1 MGVGSSRMIGSPGH
15 HQAAR
20 LALLAVLATAAA
32 ACSGEAGRAE
42 QAIRGLITAVQ
53 AQDLD
58 RLYCLLAGAAPVTGE
73 DADPGRRADFDA
85 WALSRY
91 EAYLDGRDRGGVELD
106 DSGIVLVKA
115 FALGKGAFHE
125 IERVGR
131 DAEGGLSVR
140 SQVRFGY
147 ARANYSAFSPGTT
160 FYVAGEPVG
169 AIHAVVVPYVSGET
183 SAEVLETLAL
193 SWDLRRAAAG
203 PDCPARWTIRA
214 VRPVPDSQTTS
225 MVTWRF

>member
-106 DSGIVLVKA
+106 DSGIALTKA
-115 FALGKGAFHE
+115 FALGKGTYHE
-125 IERVGR
+125 IGPVRVET
-131 DAEGGLSVR
+131 DGLRVVSR
-140 SQVRFGY
+140 LRFGY
-147 ARANYSAFSPGTT
+147 GQINYDRLSPGTT
-160 FYVAGEPVG
+160 FYVATTPVG
-169 AIHAVVVPYVSGET
+169 AILAVTVPYGSEERE
-183 SAEVLETLAL
+183 AEVLDTLELEWHLAPA
-193 SWDLRRAAAG
+193 DAAG
-203 PDCPARWTIRA
+203 DCPERWTL
-214 VRPVPDSQTTS
+214 VRVEPVPGSETTTL
-225 MVTWRF
+225 VGWRF